1 MIIHH
6 IPFNNNRQGKIST
19 AKVNLAVHLPTYQ
32 TNKDKKKT
40 QSCAQMRQFEE
51 LNFEIAVT

>member
-32 TNKDKKKT
+32 TNKDEKKN
-40 QSCAQMRQFEE
+40 
-51 LNFEIAVT
+51 LNHVLR